1 MVLKILCCI
10 GLVLSIA
17 SECEAQTQTRQPTT
31 ATSQAD
37 ELYQA
42 QKWTEAAKA
51 YEVIT
56 KAEPDNGRAWYRL
69 GYSLNRASNYQ
80 EAAMAYE
87 KAVEKLQPP
96 IKAFAMY
103 NAGAS
108 YAKLNNKDKAFEWIT
123 KALNSG
129 FGQIA
134 TLTTDSDL
142 ASLREDARFKELLG
156 LGDRLT
162 KPCLYQSE
170 HKQFDFWIGE
180 WNVQNAHGQQVG
192 TSSIQRIENGC
203 VILENWTGA
212 QGGTGKS
219 LNFYDSSLRKWRQT
233 WADSSG
239 GVSEFAG
246 VYKDNAMR
254 FEGESHEASGAK
266 TLSRLTFFNLG
277 PDRVRQFSEASNDN
291 GRTWTVDYD
300 FTYVRKQ

>member
-10 GLVLSIA
+10 GLVVSIA
-17 SECEAQTQTRQPTT
+17 SRYEAQTQTGQPTT

-37 ELYQA
+37 ALYKA

-51 YEVIT
+51 YEAIT

-69 GYSLNRASNYQ
+69 GYSLHQTSNYQ
-80 EAAMAYE
+80 EATVAYE
-87 KAVEKLQPP
+87 RAVEKLQPP
-96 IKAFAMY
+96 AKALAMY

-108 YAKLNNKDKAFEWIT
+108 YTKLNNKDKAFEWLT
-123 KALNSG
+123 KAVNAG
-129 FGQIA
+129 FSQIA
-134 TLTTDSDL
+134 KLTKDPDL
-142 ASLREDARFKELLG
+142 ASLREDARFKELLD

-170 HKQFDFWIGE
+170 HKQFEFWIGE
-180 WNVQNAHGQQVG
+180 WNVQNPQGQQVG
-192 TSSIQRIENGC
+192 TSSIQRIETGC

-219 LNFYDSSLRKWRQT
+219 LNFYDSSLRKWLQT

-246 VYKDNAMR
+246 VYKDNAIR
-254 FEGESHEASGAK
+254 FEGESHEPSGAK
-266 TLSRLTFFNLG
+266 IVRRLTFFNLG
-277 PDRVRQFSEASNDN
+277 PDRVRQFSEASYD
-291 GRTWTVDYD
+291 GGKSWTVDYD
-300 FTYVRKQ
+300 FTYIRKT

>member
-1 MVLKILCCI
+1 MVLKIVCCI

-17 SECEAQTQTRQPTT
+17 SEYEAQTQTRQPTT

-37 ELYQA
+37 ALYQA

-69 GYSLNRASNYQ
+69 GYSLHQTSNYQ
-80 EAAMAYE
+80 EAVMAYE
-87 KAVEKLQPP
+87 RAVEKLQPP
-96 IKAFAMY
+96 AKAFAMY
-103 NAGAS
+103 NAGIS
-108 YAKLNNKDKAFEWIT
+108 YAKLNNKDKAFEWLT
-123 KALNSG
+123 KAVNSG
-129 FGQIA
+129 FSQIA
-134 TLTTDSDL
+134 KMTTDSDL
-142 ASLREDARFKELLG
+142 ASLRDDARFKELLS

-180 WNVQNAHGQQVG
+180 WNVQNPQGQQVG
-192 TSSIQRIENGC
+192 TSSIQRIEDGC

-212 QGGTGKS
+212 QGGTGRS
-219 LNFYDSSLRKWRQT
+219 LNFYDSSLGKWRQT

-254 FEGESHEASGAK
+254 FEGESHAPSGAK
-266 TLSRLTFFNLG
+266 TIRRLTFFNLG
-277 PDRVRQFSEASNDN
+277 PDRVRQFSEASYDD
-291 GRTWTVDYD
+291 GKSWTVDYD
-300 FTYVRKQ
+300 FTYLRRQ